1 MLKGFRS
8 PYAASIGASLFLL
21 LALLRFLWTGQ
32 EFVHAIEFGDET
44 EKFVVAQMLEHGMR
58 LYKDIFAHHGPL
70 SFMLAHAYAH
80 FYSASDFSDAR
91 WSMVAL
97 ALFSAFC
104 ILASPALKTW
114 TVRCLAA
121 GTYLALLSSIWGIQ
135 GAHMISYY
143 SIGGLLLVVPVAQLV
158 FPYLVEREP
167 SRWGLIASGAACVLV
182 CFSAYSLGPSTVLI
196 CLAAAVL
203 GRSSAKTLSV
213 RQLLPFGLAVF
224 VTLALMLAWLGTH
237 GDFVGFFVYHFY
249 FNQAIYYEFVK
260 FTMGKIDQIFF
271 LSLHPREIMH
281 SLAIVLTAL
290 STIALLAALPR
301 DRLKKWGMAAV
312 AAMLLGALFL
322 TNPKST
328 HGFQALPFD
337 ILAIATFGLSAG
349 VLLQSDQLVS
359 RVWASVLTTFVLIG
373 TAMAFELASFTAL
386 SSPHDAK
393 KTNLRKMKSYLR
405 PAPEFDLIRRLSK
418 EDGDVMALISD
429 NAFYIRSG
437 RLPASG
443 NLFYLPWQSAYYKHP
458 IFGYK
463 IDICTDLADKRPS
476 IIKFHRGL
484 IWGMYDIAD
493 YEPCVVDFIKKNY
506 VPLGPDPTLL
516 IRADHPFLQESKA
529 SAPKP

>member
-1 MLKGFRS
+1 MLKGIRS
-8 PYAASIGASLFLL
+8 QHIAPAGALLFFT
-21 LALLRFLWTGQ
+21 LALLRYLWTGQ
-32 EFVHAIEFGDET
+32 QFVHALAFGDET

-70 SFMLAHAYAH
+70 SFMIAHAYAH

-104 ILASPALKTW
+104 VLTSPALKTW
-114 TVRCLAA
+114 SARWLTA

-143 SIGGLLLVVPVAQLV
+143 PIGGLLLVVPIAQLV
-158 FPYLVEREP
+158 FPYLAGREP
-167 SRWGLIASGAACVLV
+167 ARWGLIASGAACVLV
-182 CFSAYSLGPSTVLI
+182 CFSAYSLGPSAVLI

-203 GRSSAKTLSV
+203 GKSSANGLNV
-213 RQLLPFGLAVF
+213 RQLLPFGLAAF
-224 VTLALMLAWLGTH
+224 VTLALVLAWLGAY

-249 FNQAIYYEFVK
+249 FNQAVYYEFVK
-260 FTMGKIDQIFF
+260 FTMGKIGHMVF
-271 LSLHPREIMH
+271 LSLQPFEVMH
-281 SLAIVLTAL
+281 SLAIVLIPTSL
-290 STIALLAALPR
+290 IALLAALPR
-301 DRLKKWGMAAV
+301 DRLKKWSMV
-312 AAMLLGALFL
+312 AAAFMILSALFL

-337 ILAIATFGLSAG
+337 TLTIAIFGLSAG
-349 VLLQSDQLVS
+349 ILIQSDRLAG
-359 RVWASVLTTFVLIG
+359 RVWASVVTILFLIG
-373 TAMAFELASFTAL
+373 TAATFEAASFTAL
-386 SSPHDAK
+386 SSPHGAT
-393 KTNLRKMKSYLR
+393 KTNLRKMKSFLR
-405 PAPEFDLIRRLSK
+405 PAPEFDLIQRLSK

-429 NAFYIRSG
+429 NEFYIRSE

-443 NLFYLPWQSAYYKHP
+443 NIFYLPWQAAYYKHP
-458 IFGYK
+458 ILGYK
-463 IDICTDLADKRPS
+463 IDICKDISEKKPS
-476 IIKFHRGL
+476 IIKFRR
-484 IWGMYDIAD
+484 WMVWDMYDIAN

-516 IRADHPFLQESKA
+516 IRADHPFLQESA